1 MDAKYYGFDLDN
13 TIGNFEDDGYLDW
26 FHIEGASNKL
36 NATLKKAY
44 DIFVNKVVIHIHKTK
59 IFNPLILKL
68 IIENNVSNS
77 VIYSNNSNL
86 DTLVF
91 AKNVIEKFIG
101 HEVFCFLMHWG
112 HRFRTTEIVKGDP
125 GNALKRWVTLKR
137 GFREGCGI
145 KGLKPEQVY
154 FYDDQRHQDLMKEL
168 GDRYNNIKSYEAD
181 INVEFVNNLALK
193 SIEEIGLFDDEEYDS
208 YYDIV
213 KMKSRIN
220 GKKKII
226 SNK

>member
-168 GDRYNNIKSYEAD
+168 GNRYNNIKSYEAD

-220 GKKKII
+220 GKKK
-226 SNK
+226 

>member
-168 GDRYNNIKSYEAD
+168 GNRYNNIKSYEAD